1 MSTTSGVR
9 SGLEQPATAQRRFGA
24 LFLTVA
30 ALVVGLGVG
39 LLIGTALDG
48 GSDSDYVV
56 AGAGQLTD
64 RQTLMVEVVEQY
76 GDAWRATDGE
86 RVASFMTEDAYVEYP
101 EEGWRFE
108 VADGSVQDRVMNG
121 PYASLE
127 EFSPMMVFDDRIV
140 LTGRVGSVSVRWLSV
155 LHFTSTGDV
164 KIISETLYL

>member
-1 MSTTSGVR
+1 MCDPGSS
-9 SGLEQPATAQRRFGA
+9 SPQRARRRLA
-24 LFLTVA
+24 RLFLAIA

-48 GSDSDYVV
+48 GSDSSYVV

-64 RQTLMVEVVEQY
+64 RQTLMLEVVEQY

-86 RVASFMTEDAYVEYP
+86 RVAPFMTEDAYVEYP

-108 VADGSVQDRVMNG
+108 VAYGSVQDRVING

-127 EFSPMMVFDDRIV
+127 NSHR
-140 LTGRVGSVSVRWLSV
+140 
-155 LHFTSTGDV
+155 
-164 KIISETLYL
+164 